1 MIGAPEEGNTRLL
14 LTVGSKIVVVDSV
27 GVVVVVVVTVDPVDV
42 IDVVELVAEPIVE

>member
-27 GVVVVVVVTVDPVDV
+27 GVVVVVTVDPVDV

>member
-14 LTVGSKIVVVDSV
+14 LTVGSKIGDVDSV
-27 GVVVVVVVTVDPVDV
+27 GVVVVIVNV